1 MIMRHQ
7 CPQCLAVHTTAR
19 GLCPACDR
27 RQAIADAAGTAIVF
41 AVVALLGLALVAI
54 R

>member
-7 CPQCLAVHTTAR
+7 CPQCLTVHTTTR
-19 GLCPACDR
+19 GLCPTCNR
-27 RQAIADAAGTAIVF
+27 RQAIADAVGTAIVF
-41 AVVALLGLALVAI
+41 AVVALLGLALVAV